1 VPLALLFPPS
11 LGQVTASA
19 RAELLTDWL
28 GKRLGT
34 YVTVEVAESYTEL
47 HQRIASSDVDMAWA
61 PPGICAKVQAQARV
75 VFKAV
80 RSGSSM
86 YQAAIIGRKS
96 EGNDVATLADKRAG
110 WVDELSTGGYL
121 LAAGRLRAAGIT
133 SDRLASEEFLGSYG
147 AVVRAILEHQ
157 IDFGSIYVREPT
169 PEATQASIST
179 FVGNARAETLGPI
192 AYTRA
197 GPSDGLVVTHRAED
211 ELDLAALEGLVSG
224 PNPTS
229 MLLSM
234 LDAEC
239 LVRAAADDYDALLD

>member
-1 VPLALLFPPS
+1 MPLALLFPPS

-34 YVTVEVAESYTEL
+34 FVTVEVAETYTEL
-47 HQRIASSDVDMAWA
+47 QQRIEEADVDMAWA
-61 PPGICAKVQAQARV
+61 PPGICARVRRHARAM
-75 VFKAV
+75 FKAV

-86 YQAAIIGRKS
+86 YQAAIIGRKG
-96 EGNDVATLADKRAG
+96 ELEDVAALAGKRAG

-133 SDRLASEEFLGSYG
+133 SDRLQSEDFLGSYG
-147 AVVRAILEHQ
+147 AVVRAILDHQ
-157 IDFGSIYVREPT
+157 VDFGSIYLREPT
-169 PEATQASIST
+169 PEATQASVST
-179 FVGNARAETLGPI
+179 FIGNARAEKIAPI

-197 GPSDGLVVTHRAED
+197 GPSDGLVVTRRAGD
-211 ELDLAALEGLVSG
+211 ELDLDALESLVSG

-239 LVRAAADDYDALLD
+239 LVPAQDDDYDALVE